1 MRKQQR
7 LSPEHETCA
16 WVLTCSLTVKAVFQ
30 QYRSMYRWFW
40 TPWIALWDCAGLQVH
55 AGSSEQWG
63 HFPPPGCL
71 GCEEGAV
78 LALTGQ
84 QGSSSSAQQQVMS
97 TSHLV
102 KSSTVACGSFY
113 KSHFNLLCRFQ
124 GAIQEHCPQGGSLAR
139 SRLISTHVGNLVS
152 RPCCTEKRQQWWQV
166 NGIIICRPSVW
177 TSFKFP
183 VWTLN

>member
-1 MRKQQR
+1 MRKQRR
-7 LSPEHETCA
+7 LSPEHKTCTWA
-16 WVLTCSLTVKAVFQ
+16 LTCSSTVKAVFQ
-30 QYRSMYRWFW
+30 RYRSMYRWFW

-84 QGSSSSAQQQVMS
+84 QGSSSSAQQQVVS
-97 TSHLV
+97 KSKLV

-113 KSHFNLLCRFQ
+113 KSHLLTVPLSRSNSRALSPRRKSCMISADFHTCWES
-124 GAIQEHCPQGGSLAR
+124 GIQTLLYWKKTAM
-139 SRLISTHVGNLVS
+139 V
-152 RPCCTEKRQQWWQV
+152 
-166 NGIIICRPSVW
+166 
-177 TSFKFP
+177 TS
-183 VWTLN
+183 